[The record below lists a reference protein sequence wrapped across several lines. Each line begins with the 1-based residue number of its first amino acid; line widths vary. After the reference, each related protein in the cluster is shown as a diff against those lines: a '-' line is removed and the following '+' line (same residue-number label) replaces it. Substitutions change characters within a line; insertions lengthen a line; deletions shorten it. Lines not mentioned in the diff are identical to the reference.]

1 MAVQITESPESSLV
15 GLKYETL
22 AEALQTMNGLN
33 LSAQSSI
40 TTIKILEDIPDEQN
54 DIINKNIKIDLNG
67 HTVSSSSGTTTL
79 TVNDGSLTIIDSVG
93 GGKIINQTMTAL
105 EIGETGSLTL
115 GENDKTVSQT
125 SPEIEGISYGID
137 TLGIFNYYDGKV
149 IGEIAINGEISNIP
163 SLRSLEVSTESG
175 IQITKLVE
183 VLNPEAKIGEKG
195 FASLETAID
204 YANQYTGV
212 NGEQVEIK
220 VVKDLTKSDSI
231 QIGTTKNIKLN
242 LNGHTV
248 DVDSIITNKGNL
260 EIVDTSQGALGRVSS
275 DTVNPIE
282 SEGNLKVSSGAISA
296 QNSRAITNR
305 RKGTIEIAGGTIT
318 SNAEG
323 ITNLGTGSIT
333 ISGGNISANIGIYT
347 NTKGAIEVTGGNV
360 TGTNTGIRNNNT
372 GLVTIN
378 GGTVSGGLQG
388 IYNDTTGKVTIND
401 GTVKGTNIGSY
412 GVYNNNYG
420 CIDDFGTITVTGG
433 NILGNQSS
441 IYNYKGDNQ
450 NNAGKVEITGGNIT
464 GLIYND
470 DTGVTNIDNAV
481 ATDIDNYGE
490 LTINNSETKE
500 IINSGTMQITGG
512 TINGISD
519 NTSAITNSGTITIES
534 STITSAK
541 NTAIKNEKNGNITIE
556 NTGVSGNNNGITNEG
571 IMLIDTGDI
580 SSNDSYG
587 IWNSGVITLGAKDG
601 QLNNQTPEVSGG
613 YGVYNTG
620 IFNFYDGKIIGSIN
634 QSIRGD
640 ITQNESNYYLQIT
653 TNSNSTE
660 TATLGARK
668 AIAKINGTTYTNLQS
683 AVNAS
688 NEGDII
694 EYLENAVINEQ
705 TSIPAGKNVIMDLN
719 GHDIKQ
725 YEKIINNGLL
735 TIKDSSSQKTGV
747 LNQNTTKTIQ
757 NKAGANLIMQSG
769 LIKANIGVSITN
781 EANATFT
788 MTEGEITGALR
799 GTDANNYADLIVNKG
814 NMIINGG
821 KINTIG
827 QWANNIYNTGRVE
840 MTDGRLNAT
849 GENSRTI
856 YIAERGE
863 METTG
868 GIILIPGGTTKYG
881 IYNDGLGKVQISG
894 LTLSTAGGG
903 STIGIYNNSSGTI
916 LFQDGSITGTTT
928 GIVNN
933 GLGKVEISGGTIT
946 ENIGVVNNA
955 AGELVMSNGR
965 INATNTGIFN
975 KGTGTIRLTGGT
987 IKITEGNSYGIN
999 NQQGGLLIMGVKDS
1013 NVSIEYP
1020 AIMAMSYGVYNKGTF
1035 NFYDGIITGASNQ
1048 SIYGT
1053 VSDKETGYTVRK
1065 ETVEDNKESATLQK

>member
-1 MAVQITESPESSLV
+1 MAVQITESPERSLV

-22 AEALQTMNGLN
+22 AEALHDMNGLN

-40 TTIKILEDIPDEQN
+40 TTIEILEDIEDEQN
-54 DIINKNIKIDLNG
+54 DIINKNVKIDLNG
-67 HTVSSSSGTTTL
+67 HTVSSSSGTTTF
-79 TVNDGSLTIIDSVG
+79 TVSDGSLTIIDSVG

-115 GENDKTVSQT
+115 GENDTTVSQT

-149 IGEIAINGEISNIP
+149 IGEIAINGEINNLPNS
-163 SLRSLEVSTESG
+163 RSLEVSTVSG
-175 IQITKLVE
+175 IQTTKLVE
-183 VLNPEAKIGEKG
+183 VQNPEAKIGEKG
-195 FASLETAID
+195 FTKVESAID
-204 YANQYTGV
+204 YANQYIGV
-212 NGEQVEIK
+212 NGEQIEVK
-220 VVKDLTKSDSI
+220 VVKDLTKSNSI
-231 QIGTTKNIKLN
+231 QIDANKNIKLN

-248 DVDSIITNKGNL
+248 NVGSTITNKGNL
-260 EIVDTSQGALGRVSS
+260 EIVDTSQGAVGRISS
-275 DTVNPIE
+275 NTVNPIE
-282 SEGNLKVSSGAISA
+282 SEGNLKVSSGTISA
-296 QNSRAITNR
+296 QNNRAITNR
-305 RKGTIEIAGGTIT
+305 RKGLVEITGGTIT

-323 ITNLGTGSIT
+323 ITNLGTGNIT
-333 ISGGNISANIGIYT
+333 ITGGSISANIGIYT
-347 NTKGAIEVTGGNV
+347 NTKGAIEVRGGNV
-360 TGTNTGIRNNNT
+360 TGTNTGIRNNST
-372 GLVTIN
+372 GAVTIN
-378 GGTVSGGLQG
+378 GGTVTGGTQA
-388 IYNDTTGKVTIND
+388 IYNDTTGKVTINN

-420 CIDDFGTITVTGG
+420 CIDDFGGITVTGG
-433 NILGNQSS
+433 NVLGNQSA
-441 IYNYKGDNQ
+441 IYNYKGDSQ
-450 NNAGKVEITGGNIT
+450 SNAGIVEITGGNIT

-490 LTINNSETKE
+490 LTINDSETKE
-500 IINSGTMQITGG
+500 IINSGTMQIAGG

-519 NTSAITNSGTITIES
+519 NTSAITNSGTITIEN

-541 NTAIKNEKNGNITIE
+541 NTSIKNEENGNITIE
-556 NTGVSGNNNGITNEG
+556 NTTLTGKNNGITNEG
-571 IMLIDTGDI
+571 IMLIDTGNI

-587 IWNSGVITLGAKDG
+587 IWNSGSITLGAKDG

-620 IFNFYDGKIIGSIN
+620 IFNFYDGKITGSIN

-640 ITQNESNYYLQIT
+640 ITENESNYYLQIT

-668 AIAKINGTTYTNLQS
+668 AIVKIEGTTYTSLQS
-683 AVNAS
+683 AINAS

-694 EYLENAVINEQ
+694 EYLDNAVINEQ
-705 TSIPAGKNVIMDLN
+705 TSIPAGKNVIMDLK

-725 YEKIINNGLL
+725 YDKIINNGLL

-769 LIKANIGVSITN
+769 LIKANIGVAITN

-788 MTEGEITGALR
+788 MTEGEITGTLR
-799 GTDANNYADLIVNKG
+799 GSDASNYANLIVNKG
-814 NMIINGG
+814 NMKIDGG
-821 KINTIG
+821 KINTVG
-827 QWANNIYNTGRVE
+827 QWTNNIHNTGRVE
-840 MTDGRLNAT
+840 MSDGRLNAT

-856 YIAERGE
+856 YIAETGQ
-863 METTG
+863 MQTTG
-868 GIILIPGGTTKYG
+868 GIILIPGGSTKYG
-881 IYNDGLGKVQISG
+881 IYNDGSGKVQISG

-903 STIGIYNNSSGTI
+903 TTVGIYNNSSGTI

-928 GIVNN
+928 GIINN
-933 GLGKVEISGGTIT
+933 GLGKVEMSGGTIT
-946 ENIGVVNNA
+946 ENIGIVNNG
-955 AGELVMSNGR
+955 AGEVVMSNGR
-965 INATNTGIFN
+965 INATDTGIFN

-987 IKITEGNSYGIN
+987 IKMTEGNSYGIK
-999 NQQGGLLIMGVKDS
+999 NQTGGLLTIGVKDS
-1013 NVSIEYP
+1013 KVSIEYP
-1020 AIMAMSYGVYNKGTF
+1020 AVMGEEYGVYNLGEF
-1035 NFYDGIITGASNQ
+1035 NFYDGVITGALNH
-1048 SIYGT
+1048 SIYGL
-1053 VSDKETGYTVRK
+1053 VADKETGYTVRK
-1065 ETVEDNKESATLQK
+1065 QTTEDNKESATLQK